1 MADQPPSLI
10 SKLLSEQD
18 GNRPSP
24 EGTRTAPP
32 PAPGPPEGPAHT
44 GGSQRPLPR
53 QEAGQPGTAVAHEPS
68 DASRTPQAQG
78 GTADAGAPREDGPDG
93 GDTPRPGGEPEK
105 DENQPGFILYL
116 SGDAFFEA
124 LAGLKIWVHNL
135 LLPVYGRE
143 VTSQA
148 PWCPRWWEHLEAVAQ
163 LFGLWMAW
171 QQHTR
176 TEGGL
181 AGPGI
186 WHRDFLTPVMTSLR
200 LPSGPFAGCKTGMH
214 RVKQSPPV
222 DPE

>member
-1 MADQPPSLI
+1 MS
-10 SKLLSEQD
+10 
-18 GNRPSP
+18 
-24 EGTRTAPP
+24 
-32 PAPGPPEGPAHT
+32 
-44 GGSQRPLPR
+44 
-53 QEAGQPGTAVAHEPS
+53 
-68 DASRTPQAQG
+68 
-78 GTADAGAPREDGPDG
+78 
-93 GDTPRPGGEPEK
+93 DTPRPGGEPEK

-200 LPSGPFAGCKTGMH
+200 LPNGPFAGCKTGMH